1 MKLTIA
7 RALNTFGF
15 AVVLGCLI
23 IAGAATYSLQQ
34 LRVGGS
40 AYGNM
45 IAGKDLVADV
55 LPPPL
60 YIIEAYLNAN
70 LIADERVTLE
80 EARKRFAPLRKDFE
94 DRRAHWARSDLP
106 AHLKSEVAASSAAA
120 DKFWTV
126 LEDKYLP
133 AVARGDQQLI
143 QRTIKELSGHYVEHR
158 RLVDVLVIDANKFL
172 AASEAEA
179 QAAGDMWQNILIA
192 TAGLVLIGVIFGIV
206 AIRNR
211 VIRPILG
218 MAEYMSRLA
227 KGTYDEEVPF
237 TARADEIGVMAHA
250 VAVFRTSAMER
261 QQARQREEDQRV
273 ANEAERQRIE
283 ALEKEADL
291 KRQRVIEALAMGLD
305 HIARGDLAFRLDEP
319 MAPEYEKL
327 RNDFNASITALAA
340 TLKSI
345 SSATDSVHNGAREIT
360 TAADDLA
367 RRTEQQAAALEQ
379 TSAALNG
386 IVDAV
391 RKTSEMSEKAR
402 AAVTAARQEADGSGT
417 VVRDAITAM
426 DTIEQ
431 SSRQIGEIIGMIDE
445 IAFQTNLLALN
456 AGVEAARAGEAGRG
470 FAIVA
475 QEVRGLAQRSTE
487 AAKAIKGLISTSSTQ
502 IEQGV
507 GLVRHTGEAFTS
519 IGQQVAAVTQLV
531 EAIAT
536 SAHDQAVS
544 LREVNSAVNQMDQ
557 STQQNAAMVD
567 QTTNASHSLTDKAND
582 LGRLVAK
589 FTLDGAARAVGL
601 ARADSTPND
610 PPVRSFGQRIA
621 AAFGR

>member
-1 MKLTIA
+1 
-7 RALNTFGF
+7 
-15 AVVLGCLI
+15 
-23 IAGAATYSLQQ
+23 
-34 LRVGGS
+34 
-40 AYGNM
+40 M

-106 AHLKSEVAASSAAA
+106 AHLKSEVAASSASA

-133 AVARGDQQLI
+133 AVARADQQSV
-143 QRTIKELSGHYVEHR
+143 QRTIKELSAHYTEHR
-158 RLVDVLVIDANKFL
+158 RLVDVLVVDANKFL
-172 AASEAEA
+172 ASSEAEA
-179 QAAGDMWQNILIA
+179 QAAGDLWQNILIA

-261 QQARQREEDQRV
+261 QLARQREEDQRA

-291 KRQRVIEALAMGLD
+291 KRQRVIESLAMGLD

-589 FTLDGAARAVGL
+589 FTLDGAARAVAL

-610 PPVRSFGQRIA
+610 PPVRSFGQRLA

>member
-7 RALNTFGF
+7 RALNTFGL

-94 DRRAHWARSDLP
+94 DRRAHWARSELP

-133 AVARGDQQLI
+133 AVARADQQSV
-143 QRTIKELSGHYVEHR
+143 QRTIKELSAYYIEHR
-158 RLVDVLVIDANKFL
+158 RLVDVLVADANKFL
-172 AASEAEA
+172 ANSEAEA

-261 QQARQREEDQRV
+261 QLARQREEDQRA

-291 KRQRVIEALAMGLD
+291 KRQRVIESLAMGLD

-589 FTLDGAARAVGL
+589 FTLDGAARAVAL

-610 PPVRSFGQRIA
+610 PPVRSFGQRLA